1 MFFLA
6 LISSFLNAVNALY
19 AKKITLQMKDN
30 NSFIVTS
37 FLVVTILLGCV
48 MPWYYS
54 FSVTPA
60 TIGLLIIVIILD
72 ALSNVSFFLALGRIE
87 VSQLAVYTAL
97 TPLFTFIPNSILH
110 GFDIHILIPVLLIV
124 LGVYFLNVKG
134 RNMLSPL
141 VEIKKPGNLLG
152 VAAAVSAGLSMVP
165 TQQLLVHQ
173 WINAPTLYFFRASG
187 IALIIYLIHRPKIW
201 YPKLNIHLSIRGV
214 LAITQWIA
222 LFAALK
228 IANGTLVVALAY
240 TSPIFAL
247 FLARIY
253 YKEKITAAKLIA
265 CCITIL
271 GILFILE

>member
-54 FSVTPA
+54 FSATPVSM
-60 TIGLLIIVIILD
+60 GLLLIVILLD
-72 ALSNVSFFLALGRIE
+72 TVSNVSFFLALGRIE

-110 GFDIHILIPVLLIV
+110 GFDVHILIPVLLIV
-124 LGVYFLNVKG
+124 LGVYFLNIKG
-134 RNMLSPL
+134 KNLLSPL

-173 WINAPTLYFFRASG
+173 LINAPTLYFFRATG
-187 IALIIYLIHRPKIW
+187 IALIIYLLYRPKIW
-201 YPKLNIHLSIRGV
+201 YPGLNKHLSMRGV
-214 LAITQWIA
+214 LAIAQWIA

-228 IANGTLVVALAY
+228 IADGTLVVALAY

-247 FLARIY
+247 VLARIY

-271 GILFILE
+271 GILFIIE